1 MLSQDSLDELE
12 RIYNIFEEKELHIK
26 DLQFMYGA
34 DGLPQIADPQ
44 EVALGSSDSDFSLD
58 SIVREYKLIN
68 SVLGF

>member
-1 MLSQDSLDELE
+1 MT
-12 RIYNIFEEKELHIK
+12 
-26 DLQFMYGA
+26 